1 MLQQSKG
8 TIEGKV
14 NTIKFS
20 DACPSYPG
28 NEKYSQPSVV
38 SFTDLQGKGVVHSGN
53 F

>member
-8 TIEGKV
+8 TIDGKV
-14 NTIKFS
+14 DTIKFS

-28 NEKYSQPSVV
+28 NVYSQPSVE